1 MERKSILKT
10 PAEFNLNKATRIDS
24 PSKDLKSPMN
34 FAQSEKDVGDEIFP
48 MKKPSDFTLSSE
60 SSPITDKSKDSSV
73 KLSKGCQLPESLQ
86 LGQTKKLVGFNEL
99 FYKENIL
106 KLQDNLKEKDVQIE
120 KLNFELLKSEQEHTQ
135 SIDLL
140 KKKLNEAEFNRQML
154 TTEHTTK
161 DSKYFLEV
169 KSVYEKYIS
178 LQQKFESEKSNL
190 TSKIVNLEEVVVQA
204 QSENKVLNEL
214 LGQSN
219 FKIDILKEELGKINN
234 NYSEIYANFHDKQ
247 DNDRNEIKNLE
258 KKFSDLEVV
267 NKDLTEHI
275 EKLQQQIVLNA
286 ENTAVLKSELDEKT
300 TLIASK
306 DDEIISLLHQNDST
320 FQKNKILEKRT
331 KDLFNELDEEKE
343 RVKSIS
349 QKYANLENEISALNQ
364 MFDTSKYE
372 LANKT
377 KDLMELETTC
387 QTLQSSNKQ
396 FALRVETLN
405 SMFTMQEKEL
415 NQNKVNQSAK
425 LICLWRQK
433 VYQLLV
439 QLKSKEIEE
448 F

>member
-1 MERKSILKT
+1 M
-10 PAEFNLNKATRIDS
+10 
-24 PSKDLKSPMN
+24 
-34 FAQSEKDVGDEIFP
+34 
-48 MKKPSDFTLSSE
+48 
-60 SSPITDKSKDSSV
+60 
-73 KLSKGCQLPESLQ
+73 SKGCQLPESLQ

-258 KKFSDLEVV
+258 KKFSNLEVV
-267 NKDLTEHI
+267 NKDLTHHI